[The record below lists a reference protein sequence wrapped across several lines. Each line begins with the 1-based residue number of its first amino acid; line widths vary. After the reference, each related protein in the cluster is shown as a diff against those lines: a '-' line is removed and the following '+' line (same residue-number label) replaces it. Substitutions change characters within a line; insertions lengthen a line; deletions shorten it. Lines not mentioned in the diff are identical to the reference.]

1 MVTSRAMSRATLV
14 VATMALVSLPA
25 PPARAELRFGNLA
38 VFLNDF
44 DVTIQVVLL
53 GAIPS
58 SLYESLQTG
67 IAAHVRFQVE
77 LWQYNRVLPDRRLT
91 TRTIERHVSYNVL
104 TKEYKVVSLKGESP
118 HEPYLTKDL
127 REAQRVVSEL
137 RAGNLAAA
145 SSLNPNDLYYVRVH
159 ADVSLGGVNTW
170 LSRFAGEAEE
180 TDWIR
185 SDLVTVLRSQ

>member
-1 MVTSRAMSRATLV
+1 MSRATLV
-14 VATMALVSLPA
+14 VATVALVSLPA
-25 PPARAELRFGNLA
+25 PARAELRFSNLA
-38 VFLNDF
+38 IFLNDF

-53 GAIPS
+53 GAIPG

-91 TRTIERHVSYNVL
+91 TRTIERHVTYNVL
-104 TKEYKVVSLKGESP
+104 TKEYKVVSLKGELP

-145 SSLNPNDLYYVRVH
+145 SSLNPSDLYYVRVH

-180 TDWIR
+180 TDWVR
-185 SDLVTVLRSQ
+185 SDLLTVMRSQ